1 METLDVKT
9 TMEKERQEE
18 ALVAHNTRMG
28 VVLFLVYVVFYGGF
42 MALSAFAHE
51 RMSEP
56 FLGGVNLAVV
66 YGFSLILVA
75 LVLALVYMKVCRK
88 PSS

>member
-9 TMEKERQEE
+9 TVEKERQEE
-18 ALVAHNTRMG
+18 AVVAHNTRLG

-42 MALSAFAHE
+42 VALSAFAPE

-75 LVLALVYMKVCRK
+75 LALALIYMKACRK
-88 PSS
+88 SST